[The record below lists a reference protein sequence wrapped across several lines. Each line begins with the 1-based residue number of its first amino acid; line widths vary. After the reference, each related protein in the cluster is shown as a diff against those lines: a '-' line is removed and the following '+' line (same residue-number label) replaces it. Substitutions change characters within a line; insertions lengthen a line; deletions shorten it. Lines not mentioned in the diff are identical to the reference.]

1 MKTKIL
7 RKAVIVSLLVVG
19 SAYAQQSMRPVER
32 TASSDERTALNTL
45 YAEGL
50 GAGGAY
56 SVNYERLVLND
67 LAIHI
72 GFSYWSVSATA
83 SGGGGT
89 ASASGSFI
97 AVPITASY
105 LGVSSGSHTLEMGGG
120 LTIWNV
126 SVTGSSGGFVGAANG
141 FVPIGTV
148 LVGYRYMP
156 REGGFNFRVGAS
168 PLFGKGL
175 GLNANNPTAF
185 GVLPWGYI
193 SLGWTF

>member
-1 MKTKIL
+1 MKAKIL
-7 RKAVIVSLLVVG
+7 RRAVIVSLLVIA
-19 SAYAQQSMRPVER
+19 SAHAQQVRPIER
-32 TASSDERTALNTL
+32 TPSSDERTAMNTL

-67 LAIHI
+67 LGIHI

-83 SGGGGT
+83 GT

-105 LGVSSGSHTLEMGGG
+105 LGVSSGSHALELGGG
-120 LTIWNV
+120 VTIWNISV
-126 SVTGSSGGFVGAANG
+126 SGSSGGFVGAASG
-141 FVPIGTV
+141 FLPIGTAI
-148 LVGYRYMP
+148 VGYRYQP
-156 REGGFNFRVGAS
+156 REGGFNFRIGAS

-175 GLNANNPTAF
+175 GLNANNPSAF

>member
-1 MKTKIL
+1 M
-7 RKAVIVSLLVVG
+7 
-19 SAYAQQSMRPVER
+19 
-32 TASSDERTALNTL
+32 NTL

-67 LAIHI
+67 LGIHI

-83 SGGGGT
+83 GT

-105 LGVSSGSHTLEMGGG
+105 LGVSSGSHALELGGG
-120 LTIWNV
+120 VTIWNISV
-126 SVTGSSGGFVGAANG
+126 SGSSGGFVGAA
-141 FVPIGTV
+141 
-148 LVGYRYMP
+148 P
-156 REGGFNFRVGAS
+156 REGGFNFRIGAS

-175 GLNANNPTAF
+175 GLNANNPSAF

>member
-1 MKTKIL
+1 M
-7 RKAVIVSLLVVG
+7 IVSLLVIA
-19 SAYAQQSMRPVER
+19 SAHAQQVRPIER
-32 TASSDERTALNTL
+32 TPSSDERTAMNTL

-67 LAIHI
+67 LGIHI

-83 SGGGGT
+83 GT

-105 LGVSSGSHTLEMGGG
+105 LGVSSGSHALELGGG
-120 LTIWNV
+120 VTIWNISV
-126 SVTGSSGGFVGAANG
+126 SGSSGGFVGAASG
-141 FVPIGTV
+141 FLPIGTAIG
-148 LVGYRYMP
+148 GYRYQP
-156 REGGFNFRVGAS
+156 REGGFNCRIGAS

-175 GLNANNPTAF
+175 GLNANNPSAF